1 MHDELFEKSDI
12 VARYRVGP
20 YVEAREGF
28 LRQAGA
34 GGYSRSTLK
43 RIAWVLLIVAE
54 AVHNHGGRISIDQ
67 LEKLNRSVRLVNGR
81 RPSRETAKLFRR
93 YGEGWLRSIGAL
105 LPEADPLPRFA
116 REVNAFAAYMP
127 SSVVSR
133 R

>member
-81 RPSRETAKLFRR
+81 RPSRRR
-93 YGEGWLRSIGAL
+93 PSCSGATERAGCGASAL
-105 LPEADPLPRFA
+105 CCPRPTRFLGSLA
-116 REVNAFAAYMP
+116 R
-127 SSVVSR
+127 
-133 R
+133 

>member
-43 RIAWVLLIVAE
+43 RIAWVLLIVAGQFTTTVD
-54 AVHNHGGRISIDQ
+54 ASASTSWRSSIGAFDWSTGGDR
-67 LEKLNRSVRLVNGR
+67 RGR
-81 RPSRETAKLFRR
+81 RPSC
-93 YGEGWLRSIGAL
+93 SGATERAGCGASAL
-105 LPEADPLPRFA
+105 CCPRPTRFLGSLA
-116 REVNAFAAYMP
+116 R
-127 SSVVSR
+127 
-133 R
+133 

>member
-67 LEKLNRSVRLVNGR
+67 LEKLNRSVRLVTGGDRRGR
-81 RPSRETAKLFRR
+81 RQAVPALRR
-93 YGEGWLRSIGAL
+93 GLAAEHR
-105 LPEADPLPRFA
+105 RFA
-116 REVNAFAAYMP
+116 AEPTRFLGSLA
-127 SSVVSR
+127 R
-133 R
+133 

>member
-12 VARYRVGP
+12 VCGARYRVGP

-54 AVHNHGGRISIDQ
+54 AVHNHG
-67 LEKLNRSVRLVNGR
+67 
-81 RPSRETAKLFRR
+81 
-93 YGEGWLRSIGAL
+93 
-105 LPEADPLPRFA
+105 
-116 REVNAFAAYMP
+116 
-127 SSVVSR
+127 
-133 R
+133 